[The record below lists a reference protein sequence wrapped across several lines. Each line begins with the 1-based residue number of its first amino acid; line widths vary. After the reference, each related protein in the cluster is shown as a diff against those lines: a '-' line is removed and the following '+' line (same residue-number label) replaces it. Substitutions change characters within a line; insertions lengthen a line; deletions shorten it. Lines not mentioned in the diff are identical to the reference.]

1 MYKNN
6 MVSEDDESYSLTKSG
21 VRIPGAYIRGCFIQ
35 KAETFILKD
44 GTIHLSSGLSEG
56 YDRRSID
63 LLPGCDADKVI
74 KLFEKW
80 IDIYGEPDSSTSELL
95 DKDSGPIHYRKNG
108 LQIYNTY
115 LPERILEHLNNLTVI
130 KDELVIEYSLKGLTF
145 PESNK
150 FKLPPDCDP
159 FLAAKRVSEWFETR
173 SAADEPKTVSKWF
186 MGLG

>member
-1 MYKNN
+1 MSKNSIAKDEH
-6 MVSEDDESYSLTKSG
+6 SELYSLTKSG

-44 GTIHLSSGLSEG
+44 GMILLSSGLSEG

-63 LLPGCDADKVI
+63 LPQGCDADKVI

-95 DKDSGPIHYRKNG
+95 DKDSGLIHYRKNG

-115 LPERILEHLNNLTVI
+115 LPEKILKNLINLSVI

-145 PESNK
+145 PESKK
-150 FKLPPDCDP
+150 FKLPPECDP

-173 SAADEPKTVSKWF
+173 SSAETKTVSKWF
-186 MGLG
+186 LWV